1 MSRNRR
7 PLNRT
12 RSRDTRELAAPMAV
26 AAVPGSNG
34 NGNGQAPPADVL
46 RQITFS
52 GTPSYAGISRPDD
65 YVAELQ
71 EPIRR
76 MQTFEEMRFS
86 DDAVHGA
93 LSAREHMIQSSNWM
107 LQPPDD
113 SDAAR
118 QILEF
123 AEDNIYPFLDDILGK
138 MSGALQY
145 GFSAIEPVYGWSDD
159 PSARN
164 YIKGG
169 ARQDARKWGRKIFLQ
184 KIAHPLQRTI
194 YTFRISAT
202 GDLQAVEQY
211 AWNGFTFIRNV
222 IPPHKVILWSYNK
235 RGDDFWGIPPTRHA
249 YKAWTFKKQL
259 EALNALG
266 IDRFGTGTPVA
277 EAGPAWVDQD
287 YIKLEQ
293 YLRNWRVSDE
303 SFLIHPAGGKI
314 ELMSGDGSMTLAT
327 LQWVQYYKLC
337 IAMTYLTQGSELGST
352 NSGSRALG
360 EIMLEQAETVV
371 QGDDEQIANII
382 NQQIVV
388 PLIDWNFGPQD
399 AYPQF
404 VPSQRVRAS
413 SAMGTIITTLIT
425 SGAIKWEPKDEA
437 WLRDAMHLP
446 TIDLAARQAEFD
458 AQKKL
463 TQQAAQATADA
474 ATAGVSDPAVV
485 GSIKPKPDP
494 ATIERNSQTKQK
506 ALALSIGVPGVGAM
520 IGQAIA
526 AGDVSNKDSHRTRE
540 YTDWEAEVLRPLAV
554 SRDLDTQVLRL
565 TGEVHGLLQ
574 DIDERLINQVSKYGE
589 KGIDAL
595 TNSVRAL
602 EVPPA
607 DRAKLRKLMMGA
619 AARARTYGDNA
630 VMMEDARQQGL
641 DPNGV
646 IVAPRVEF
654 AADEK
659 AKDAQIQAAADA
671 AAEDEAAR
679 REAAVRS
686 AVLLAI
692 HMAGTLGAAQLLKAA
707 QANAR
712 DNLQNLSVSRLED
725 NMQQVVNTGFGVGR
739 RDGASRLGDSIK
751 AKVYS
756 AVMDGGTCDA
766 CAPYDGAMYPPD
778 YPEDATG
785 VQAPNPKCYGRGRC
799 RCVWM
804 YVTNAELPSAT
815 PATRGADMPAAGLTA
830 EFVRENERTRNM
842 IERFLDSTVRR
853 GRDKPPVVN
862 VEVKPAEVNV
872 RPNIT
877 VQMPAPPERPPLEA
891 NLVREPNGNARV
903 TISTVGGK
911 VLEGTIVKGADGKK
925 TIKMEPLK

>member
-1 MSRNRR
+1 MSRHRR
-7 PLNRT
+7 PINRT
-12 RSRDTRELAAPMAV
+12 RSRDSRELAAPV
-26 AAVPGSNG
+26 ATIAVPGSNG
-34 NGNGQAPPADVL
+34 NGNAPPADVM
-46 RQITFS
+46 RQVSYS
-52 GTPSYAGISRPDD
+52 GTPSYAGLTRPDD

-71 EPIRR
+71 EPVRR

-113 SDAAR
+113 GGGSR
-118 QILEF
+118 EILEF
-123 AEDNIYPFLDDILGK
+123 VEDNIYPFLDEILGK
-138 MSGALQY
+138 MSGAIQY
-145 GFSAIEPVYGWSDD
+145 GFSAIEPVYGWSDN
-159 PSARN
+159 ATVRN

-169 ARQDARKWGRKIFLQ
+169 ARQDSRKWGRKIFLQ
-184 KIAHPLQRTI
+184 KIANPMQRTI
-194 YTFRISAT
+194 YTFRINQF
-202 GDLQAVEQY
+202 GDLQSVEQY
-211 AWNGFTFIRNV
+211 AWNGFTFLRNV
-222 IPPHKVILWSYNK
+222 IPPHKLVLFTYNK

-266 IDRFGTGTPVA
+266 IDRFGAGTPVA
-277 EAGPAWVDQD
+277 EAGPAWTDQD

-293 YLRNWRVSDE
+293 YLKHWRVSDE

-314 ELMSGDGSMTLAT
+314 DLMSGDGSMTVAILD
-327 LQWVQYYKLC
+327 WVKYYKLC

-352 NSGSRALG
+352 DSGSRALG

-388 PLIDWNFGPQD
+388 PLVDWNFGPQD

-404 VPSQRVRAS
+404 IPSQRVRAS
-413 SAMGTIITTLIT
+413 SAIGTVIVSLIT
-425 SGAIKWEPKDEA
+425 AGALKWEPKDEA

-446 TIDLAARQAEFD
+446 SIDLAARQADYD
-458 AQKKL
+458 AK
-463 TQQAAQATADA
+463 QQLLRDA
-474 ATAGVSDPAVV
+474 VAAGVNPDAPAPATDPSVV
-485 GSIKPKPDP
+485 GSIKPKQDP
-494 ATIERNSQTKQK
+494 ATIERNSQTKQR
-506 ALALSIGVPGVGAM
+506 ALALSIGMPGMEGH
-520 IGQAIA
+520 IGQIG
-526 AGDVSNKDSHRTRE
+526 AGIDAEYNKKSNRTPE
-540 YTDWEAEVLRPLAV
+540 YHAWESEVLRPLAV

-565 TGEVHGLLQ
+565 TGEAHDLLQ
-574 DIDERLINQVSKYGE
+574 AIDERLIAQVGKAS
-589 KGIDAL
+589 GIDAM
-595 TNSVRAL
+595 TAAVRTL
-602 EVPPA
+602 EVPPT
-607 DRAKLRKLMMGA
+607 DRAKLRRVMMGA
-619 AARARTYGDNA
+619 ATRARQYGDNA

-659 AKDAQIQAAADA
+659 QKDAQVQAAVDA

-679 REAAVRS
+679 REAAVRG

-692 HMAGTLGAAQLLKAA
+692 HMAGTMAAAELLKQA
-707 QANAR
+707 QTAAR
-712 DNLQNLSVSRLED
+712 DNLQNLSVTRLED

-739 RDGASRLGDSIK
+739 RDGATRLGDSIK

-804 YVTNAELPSAT
+804 YVTAAELPSAV
-815 PATRGADMPAAGLTA
+815 PASRGADGTGLSS
-830 EFVRENERTRNM
+830 EFVRESERTRSM
-842 IERFLDSTVRR
+842 IERFLDATVRR
-853 GRDKPPVVN
+853 DR
-862 VEVKPAEVNV
+862 EQKPAVIKVDVQPAQVSV

-877 VQMPAPPERPPLEA
+877 VQMPAEKPRAPLEA
-891 NLVREPNGNARV
+891 NLTRDSHGNARV

-911 VLEGTIVKGADGKK
+911 VLEGSIVKDPATGKK
-925 TIKMEPLK
+925 TIKMEPVK

>member
-7 PLNRT
+7 PMT
-12 RSRDTRELAAPMAV
+12 PHRSRELAAPVAV
-26 AAVPGSNG
+26 TAAPPSNG
-34 NGNGQAPPADVL
+34 NGNGVGAPADVM
-46 RQITFS
+46 RQMTFS
-52 GTPSYAGISRPDD
+52 GTPSYAGLTRPDD
-65 YVAELQ
+65 YVAELI
-71 EPIRR
+71 EPVRR

-86 DDAVHGA
+86 DDAIHGA
-93 LSAREHMIQSSNWM
+93 LSAREQMIAASNWL

-113 SDAAR
+113 KPGST

-123 AEDNIYPFLDDILGK
+123 VEDNIYPFLNEILK
-138 MSGALQY
+138 AMSGALQY
-145 GFSAIEPVYGWSDD
+145 GFGAIEPVYGWSDA
-159 PSARN
+159 PTAAN

-184 KIAHPLQRTI
+184 KIATPLQRTV
-194 YTFRISAT
+194 YTFRINPI

-211 AWNGFTFIRNV
+211 VWNGFTFLRNV

-266 IDRFGTGTPVA
+266 VDRFGAGTPVA
-277 EAGPAWVDQD
+277 EGGPAWTDQD
-287 YIKLEQ
+287 YIMLEK
-293 YLRNWRVSDE
+293 YLKHWRVSDE

-314 ELMSGDGSMTLAT
+314 ELMSGDGSMTIAILD
-327 LQWVQYYKLC
+327 WVKYYKLC

-352 NSGSRALG
+352 DTGSRALG
-360 EIMLEQAETVV
+360 EIMMEQSETVV
-371 QGDDEQIANII
+371 QGDDEEIANII
-382 NQQIVV
+382 NRQIVV
-388 PLIDWNFGPQD
+388 PLVDWNFGPQD

-413 SAMGTIITTLIT
+413 SAIGTVITSLIT
-425 SGAIKWEPKDEA
+425 ARAIKWEPKDEA

-446 TIDLAARQAEFD
+446 SIDLAARQEQYD
-458 AQKKL
+458 KQQKL
-463 TQQAAQATADA
+463 LEQAAQAGAVPPDE
-474 ATAGVSDPAVV
+474 SDPAVV
-485 GSIKPKPDP
+485 GTIKPKPDP
-494 ATIERNSQTKQK
+494 ASQERADQTKQK
-506 ALALSIGVPGVGAM
+506 ALALSIGAPGINGM
-520 IGQAIA
+520 IGQARA
-526 AGDVSNKDSHRTRE
+526 SVDADYNDKSHRTAE
-540 YTDWEAEVLRPLAV
+540 YNAWESEVLRPMAV
-554 SRDLDTQVLRL
+554 SRDLDTQVMRL
-565 TGEVHGLLQ
+565 TGEAHDLLQ
-574 DIDERLINQVSKYGE
+574 EIDDRLISQVSKYGE

-595 TNSVRAL
+595 TNSVRNL

-607 DRAKLRKLMMGA
+607 DRAKLRRVMMGA
-619 AARARTYGDNA
+619 ATRARAYGDNA

-646 IVAPRVEF
+646 IVAPRIEF
-654 AADEK
+654 ASDEK

-692 HMAGTLGAAQLLKAA
+692 HMAGTLAVSELVKQAQTA
-707 QANAR
+707 AR
-712 DNLQNLSVSRLED
+712 DNLQNLSVTRLED

-739 RDGASRLGDSIK
+739 RDGATRLGDSIK

-804 YVTNAELPSAT
+804 YVTAAELPSAV
-815 PATRGADMPAAGLTA
+815 PATRGADMPGTGLSA
-830 EFVRENERTRNM
+830 ELAQQRSLL
-842 IERFLDSTVRR
+842 ERFIDRFKEA
-853 GRDKPPVVN
+853 KPPVVN
-862 VEVKPAEVNV
+862 VEVRPAEVNV

-877 VQMPAPPERPPLEA
+877 VQMPAAPERAPLEA
-891 NLVREPNGNARV
+891 NLTRDEKGNARV

-911 VLEGTIVKGADGKK
+911 VLEGRIVQDPATGKK
-925 TIKMEPLK
+925 TIKMEQVK